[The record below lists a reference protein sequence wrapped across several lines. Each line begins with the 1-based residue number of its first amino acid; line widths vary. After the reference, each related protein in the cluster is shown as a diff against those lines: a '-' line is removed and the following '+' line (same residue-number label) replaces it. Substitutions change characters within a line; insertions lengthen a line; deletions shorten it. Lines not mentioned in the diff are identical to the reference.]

1 MTRRAGRT
9 SVKRAKRD
17 KDKFAASRAKIN
29 SDQIATVE
37 LVEEVEVEVEVE
49 VEEGDFVSP
58 RLW

>member
-1 MTRRAGRT
+1 M
-9 SVKRAKRD
+9 KRAKRD

-49 VEEGDFVSP
+49 EGDFVSP